1 MIRLFVAIDLPASV
15 RQRLQGLCAGVPGAK
30 WSKNDQFHL
39 TIRFIG
45 EVDGAV
51 FRDVVNA
58 LQPIDAP
65 PFDLQLAGVGTWGD
79 RRRAHVLWVGVRAS
93 EPLVRLHDKIENALQ
108 RIGLAP
114 DRRKYQPH
122 ITLARLNG
130 TSQGK
135 LTEFLAHHDGF
146 ATEAFPVRSFVLY
159 SSFLSHSGAIHRPE
173 ATFPLGDLEEAAV
186 AWSDDMED

>member
-1 MIRLFVAIDLPASV
+1 MIRLFVAVDLPASV

-39 TIRFIG
+39 TLRFIG

-58 LQPIDAP
+58 LQAIDVP
-65 PFDLQLAGVGTWGD
+65 PFDMSLAGVGTWGD

-93 EPLVRLHDKIENALQ
+93 EPLMRLHDKVENALQ
-108 RIGLAP
+108 RIGLEP

-135 LTEFLAHHDGF
+135 LAEFLAHHGGF
-146 ATEAFPVRSFVLY
+146 STESFPVRSFVLY

-173 ATFPLGDLEEAAV
+173 ATFPLGH
-186 AWSDDMED
+186 MEDAAADWADDTEE